1 LLTERIRVLVLNA
14 HGVCNCRCAMC
25 DIWKRK
31 TVDEIGAAEFNR
43 QLNDIEKL
51 GVEWVVFSG
60 GEPLLHADLFRKSRE
75 LRARGIRTTVLSSG
89 LLIER
94 YAAEIAQHFTD
105 LIVSL
110 DGPRRI
116 HDRIRGV
123 AKAFDLIEAGIR
135 RVRSFDPRFPVSA
148 RCTVQRTNCRLL
160 VETVNAAR
168 LLDVDSIS
176 FLAVDTHSE
185 AFNRTPES
193 LRVIDNDVSL
203 TLDDVHALESQ
214 IETLIARG
222 ESGSFVRESPEK
234 LRRLTGHF
242 RAALGLSEFAAPVC
256 NAPWTSAVVEADGS
270 VRPCFFHAPFGK
282 MGAGAGLF
290 EILNGP
296 EAHAFREHLDVATNP
311 TCKRCVCS
319 RNGKS
324 EVPAT
329 DDAGLVLVAENG
341 HARGGEREQSGIFR
355 RQSHPS
361 GREDAQY
368 MSMSE

>member
-1 LLTERIRVLVLNA
+1 
-14 HGVCNCRCAMC
+14 MC

-31 TVDEIGAAEFNR
+31 TVEEIGAAEFDR
-43 QLNDIEKL
+43 QLDDIEKL

-75 LRARGIRTTVLSSG
+75 LRARGIRTTVLTSG

-94 YAAEIAQHFTD
+94 YAAEIAEDFDD

-110 DGPRRI
+110 DGPRHI

-123 AKAFDLIEAGIR
+123 TRAFDLLESGIR
-135 RVRSFDPRFPVSA
+135 RLRSFDQQFPVSA
-148 RCTVQRTNCRLL
+148 RCTVQRANCGLL
-160 VETVNAAR
+160 VETVSAAR

-193 LRVIDNDVSL
+193 LRLIDNDVAL
-203 TLDDVHALESQ
+203 THDDLRALEAQ
-214 IETLIARG
+214 IEILIARG
-222 ESGSFVRESPEK
+222 DCGRFIRESPEK
-234 LRRLTGHF
+234 LRRVAGHF

-256 NAPWTSAVVEADGS
+256 NAPWTSAVVEPNGS

-282 MGAGAGLF
+282 IGGETGLF
-290 EILNGP
+290 QILNGP
-296 EAHAFREHLDVATNP
+296 EARAFREHLDVATNP

-319 RNGKS
+319 RSGKS
-324 EVPAT
+324 EIPASN
-329 DDAGLVLVAENG
+329 DAGLVLVAENG
-341 HARGGEREQSGIFR
+341 HARGGEGQQTRIFR
-355 RQSHPS
+355 RQSHPL
-361 GREDAQY
+361 GRENAQY
-368 MSMSE
+368 MSVRE